1 VHGTKAVAGRDGQ
14 LAAALAEVLVKG
26 ISQEKVRRLFA
37 MLPGSTPALRDLP
50 RDWTRVLP
58 PDAPLTALERW
69 EQVFARTAASDW
81 PDNIDRSQSVLGVLR
96 LVAKGP
102 VAADE
107 AGKKLLSGVALALWR
122 RALDDGPAQA
132 LPVTL
137 THLRSDDGIE
147 PATHVIFA
155 SAMALASAPRPYV
168 RLLALNT
175 GRWPRGISEMRFRP
189 LIDDGKQATG
199 KIPSNAKRSCSP
211 LTFKKPA
218 TWAAADCRLRP
229 NEGGSRGVSFWG
241 VRRWDRAGN
250 ACHLCFGHGAG
261 ISSPPLSR
269 AQYRPLATR
278 LSEMRFRP
286 LIDDGKQATGKIPS
300 IAPGYVSAH
309 CQAFMQP
316 IDIQKTG
323 DLSCS
328 GLPIAAERGGVQG
341 GRQTAMHLAFA
352 STVLREFSPRPF
364 RGPPNDHASAKNE
377 NHQ

>member
-199 KIPSNAKRSCSP
+199 KIPS
-211 LTFKKPA
+211 
-218 TWAAADCRLRP
+218 
-229 NEGGSRGVSFWG
+229 
-241 VRRWDRAGN
+241 
-250 ACHLCFGHGAG
+250 
-261 ISSPPLSR
+261 
-269 AQYRPLATR
+269 
-278 LSEMRFRP
+278 
-286 LIDDGKQATGKIPS
+286 
-300 IAPGYVSAH
+300 IAPFPHALSVAH
-309 CQAFMQP
+309 QM
-316 IDIQKTG
+316 IM
-323 DLSCS
+323 
-328 GLPIAAERGGVQG
+328 LP
-341 GRQTAMHLAFA
+341 
-352 STVLREFSPRPF
+352 PRM
-364 RGPPNDHASAKNE
+364 RTTNESHA
-377 NHQ
+377 